1 MQTDVI
7 FIFPRALERCLG
19 SVYDEIH
26 INITEMRLSMLC
38 YSEKENN
45 AFFSS
50 LIWKLRTR

>member
-7 FIFPRALERCLG
+7 FIFPRALERRLG

-38 YSEKENN
+38 YSEKAKLVENN
-45 AFFSS
+45 AFS
-50 LIWKLRTR
+50 LL